1 MDRTRK
7 ATWGFLSGLA
17 FAGIT
22 VIVGLVATPLLLKW
36 LGPERFGAFRAA
48 NDWTGHLTIFELGLS
63 WALIPLFARALGRG
77 DIPAVRAILQVG
89 VRVYLGV
96 ALLMLAAG
104 AGLALVMGH
113 LVPVGSNAV
122 HDLQRGCWVG
132 LLAIVVVPLTP
143 FRALAEADQRSYLIN
158 SLFIVQALVVTG
170 LGLLLAWAGWGIT
183 GQFLAA
189 SLGLYPLLFFL
200 MHDGFRRYGR
210 VGVFGTH
217 PMPSPVGSEDSTHP
231 TEAGDLTAIRR
242 EIWKMNWPSLIRN
255 TCGRIGLF
263 TDNLLIAYF
272 LGPAVVAS
280 FYLTQRTCVL
290 AQSQLLGI
298 GSAGWAGLVEL
309 VHKGQIATFHRRLI
323 ELTGLVT
330 VLGIAVMVPLAGFNR
345 DFISLWVGPTCFGGE
360 WITGLAAINGILLS
374 IFSLWGL
381 VISGAGHVA
390 RVVPGTVASAVV
402 NIVVSVLATILLGPP
417 GPLLGTLT
425 ALATINSWF
434 FPMLLKRLFHVPLRP
449 LFMAILSPALI
460 GIPYAFGVRW
470 FAHTHPAPGW
480 VALSLE
486 LAGLALVY
494 LVLAWLAVFN
504 ASERAVWMWRFRLFL
519 RPRTAT

>member
-17 FAGIT
+17 FAGVT

-48 NDWTGHLTIFELGLS
+48 SDWTGHLTIFELGLS

-104 AGLALVMGH
+104 AGLASVIVH
-113 LVPVGSNAV
+113 LVPVSPNAV

-132 LLAIVVVPLTP
+132 LLAILVVPLTP

-200 MHDGFRRYGR
+200 MHDGFRRYR
-210 VGVFGTH
+210 RT
-217 PMPSPVGSEDSTHP
+217 SPVGSEDFTHP
-231 TEAGDLTAIRR
+231 TETVDQTAIRR

-280 FYLTQRTCVL
+280 FYLTQRTFVL

-309 VHKGQIATFHRRLI
+309 VHKGQIATFHRRLT

-330 VLGIAVMVPLAGFNR
+330 VLGIAVMVPLAAFNR
-345 DFISLWVGPTCFGGE
+345 DFISLWVGPICFGGE

-374 IFSLWGL
+374 IYSLWGL

-390 RVVPGTVASAVV
+390 RVVPGTIASAVV
-402 NIVVSVLATILLGPP
+402 NIVVSILATILLGPP

-434 FPMLLKRLFHVPLRP
+434 FPMLLKRLFQVPLWP
-449 LFMAILSPALI
+449 LFRAIASPVMI
-460 GIPYAFGVRW
+460 GVPYALGIRW
-470 FAHTHPAPGW
+470 FAHAHPSQGW
-480 VALSLE
+480 IL
-486 LAGLALVY
+486 LALDMAASALLY
-494 LVLAWLAVFN
+494 LTIAWLAIFK
-504 ASERAVWMWRFRLFL
+504 AEERAVWSLRLRMLL
-519 RPRTAT
+519 RPRVAT

>member
-17 FAGIT
+17 FAGVT

-48 NDWTGHLTIFELGLS
+48 SDWTGHLTIFELGLS

-104 AGLALVMGH
+104 AGLASVIVH
-113 LVPVGSNAV
+113 LVPVSPNAV
-122 HDLQRGCWVG
+122 RDLQGGCWVG
-132 LLAIVVVPLTP
+132 LLAILIVPLTP

-200 MHDGFRRYGR
+200 MHDGFRRYR
-210 VGVFGTH
+210 RT
-217 PMPSPVGSEDSTHP
+217 SPVGSEDFTHP
-231 TEAGDLTAIRR
+231 TETVDLTAIRR

-309 VHKGQIATFHRRLI
+309 VHKGR
-323 ELTGLVT
+323 
-330 VLGIAVMVPLAGFNR
+330 
-345 DFISLWVGPTCFGGE
+345 S
-360 WITGLAAINGILLS
+360 
-374 IFSLWGL
+374 
-381 VISGAGHVA
+381 
-390 RVVPGTVASAVV
+390 
-402 NIVVSVLATILLGPP
+402 
-417 GPLLGTLT
+417 
-425 ALATINSWF
+425 
-434 FPMLLKRLFHVPLRP
+434 P
-449 LFMAILSPALI
+449 LFT
-460 GIPYAFGVRW
+460 GG
-470 FAHTHPAPGW
+470 
-480 VALSLE
+480 
-486 LAGLALVY
+486 
-494 LVLAWLAVFN
+494 
-504 ASERAVWMWRFRLFL
+504 
-519 RPRTAT
+519 

>member
-17 FAGIT
+17 FAGMT
-22 VIVGLVATPLLLKW
+22 VIVGLVATPLLLRW

-48 NDWTGHLTIFELGLS
+48 SDWTGHLTIFELGLS

-77 DIPAVRAILQVG
+77 DIPAVRAILRAG

-104 AGLALVMGH
+104 AGLALLISH
-113 LVPVGSNAV
+113 LVPVSPSV
-122 HDLQRGCWVG
+122 MLDLKQGCWIG
-132 LLAIVVVPLTP
+132 LLAVLVVPLSP

-158 SLFIVQALVVTG
+158 CLLVVQTLVVTG
-170 LGLLLAWAGWGIT
+170 LGLLLAWTGWGIT

-189 SLGLYPLLFFL
+189 SLGLYPLFLFL
-200 MHDGFRRYGR
+200 MRDGLRRHR
-210 VGVFGTH
+210 
-217 PMPSPVGSEDSTHP
+217 
-231 TEAGDLTAIRR
+231 DLCCVPAPLCEPRDFSDPKRQASAIRR
-242 EIWKMNWPSLIRN
+242 EIWKLNWPSLIRN

-263 TDNLLIAYF
+263 TDNLLVAYF

-290 AQSQLLGI
+290 AQTQLLGI

-309 VHKGQIATFHRRLI
+309 IHKGQIATFHRRLT

-330 VLGIAVMVPLAGFNR
+330 VLGIAAMVPLAAFNR
-345 DFISLWVGPTCFGGE
+345 DFISLWVGPVSFGGE

-390 RVVPGTVASAVV
+390 RVVPGVVASAVV
-402 NIVVSVLATILLGPP
+402 NIVVSVLATVLLGPP
-417 GPLLGTLT
+417 GPLVGTLT

-434 FPMLLKRLFHVPLRP
+434 FPRLLKQLFQVPLRP
-449 LFMAILSPALI
+449 LLMAILVPALI
-460 GIPYAFGVRW
+460 GIPYALGVRW
-470 FAHTHPAPGW
+470 FAQTHPAPGW
-480 VALSLE
+480 VGLSLE
-486 LAGLALVY
+486 MACSALVY
-494 LVLAWLAVFN
+494 LALAWLAVFN
-504 ASERAVWMWRFRLFL
+504 ANERAVWMWRFRLFL
-519 RPRTAT
+519 KPRAAI